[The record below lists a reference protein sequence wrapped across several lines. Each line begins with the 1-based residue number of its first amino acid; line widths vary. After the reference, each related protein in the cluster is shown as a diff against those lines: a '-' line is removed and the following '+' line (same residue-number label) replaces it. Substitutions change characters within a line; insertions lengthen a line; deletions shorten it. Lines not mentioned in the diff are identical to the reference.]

1 MPLIVEIED
10 AAMIK
15 LQVTSKIEPVFITL
29 TGLSVYLFVQIIVS
43 LVFAASNG
51 DPFRLQYFWS
61 VDLDIP
67 SEFITRNFSPTHI
80 TFLITSLI
88 LIAGA
93 LAAYRRRSSSVKKGI
108 LHVLVIFMVGSEI
121 VDWVWYILIGHY
133 SLRSCLPL
141 HLCSA
146 SIFVEFAAVLWTRNV
161 ILKEFAYALS
171 MPAALAALITPGWY
185 YPLFSFQYL
194 QSALTHTLLILVPV
208 LIVWGGGF
216 RPDFRRLPGCFLLL
230 LFLAGIAAAANNLF
244 GGNYMFLGYVPKDTT
259 LQVFERWF
267 GHPGYIFFEVG
278 LILVIWLI
286 LYLPWIADER
296 KRNHG
301 RSSSHEDK

>member
-10 AAMIK
+10 AAMIRH
-15 LQVTSKIEPVFITL
+15 QGTSKIAPAFITL
-29 TGLSVYLFVQIIVS
+29 TSLVVYLFVQIIVS

-61 VDLDIP
+61 ADLDIP
-67 SEFITRNFSPTHI
+67 SEYITRNFSPTHI

-88 LIAGA
+88 LIGGA
-93 LAAYRRRSSSVKKGI
+93 LTAYRRQSASFKKSI
-108 LHVLVIFMVGSEI
+108 LQVLVIFMVGSEI

-133 SLRSCLPL
+133 SLRNCLPL

-146 SIFVEFAAVLWTRNV
+146 SIFVEFAAVLWTQNV

-208 LIVWGGGF
+208 LIVWGSGF
-216 RPDFRRLPGCFLLL
+216 RPDFRRLPGCFLMLL
-230 LFLAGIAAAANNLF
+230 SLAGIAAAANSLF
-244 GGNYMFLGYVPKDTT
+244 GGNFMFLGYVPKDTA

-267 GHPGYIFFEVG
+267 GHPGYIFLEIG

-286 LYLPWIADER
+286 LYLPWIAGER
-296 KRNHG
+296 KRNRR
-301 RSSSHEDK
+301 RSSSDEDK

>member
-15 LQVTSKIEPVFITL
+15 LQGISKIEPVVITL
-29 TGLSVYLFVQIIVS
+29 TGLAVYLFVQIIIS
-43 LVFAASNG
+43 MVFAASNG

-88 LIAGA
+88 LIGGV
-93 LAAYRRRSSSVKKGI
+93 LTAYRRRSSSVKKCI
-108 LHVLVIFMVGSEI
+108 LQVLVIFMVSSEI
-121 VDWVWYILIGHY
+121 IDWVWYILIGHY
-133 SLRSCLPL
+133 SLRNCLPL

-208 LIVWGGGF
+208 LIVWGIGF

-230 LFLAGIAAAANNLF
+230 LSLAGIAAAANSLF

-259 LQVFERWF
+259 LQAFERWF
-267 GHPGYIFFEVG
+267 GHPGYIFLEIG

-286 LYLPWIADER
+286 LYLPWIAGER
-296 KRNHG
+296 KRNHR

>member
-10 AAMIK
+10 AAMIRH
-15 LQVTSKIEPVFITL
+15 QGTSKIAPAFITL
-29 TGLSVYLFVQIIVS
+29 TSLVVYLFVQIIVS

-67 SEFITRNFSPTHI
+67 SEYITRNFSPTHI

-88 LIAGA
+88 LIGGA
-93 LAAYRRRSSSVKKGI
+93 LTAYRRQSASFKKSI
-108 LHVLVIFMVGSEI
+108 LQVLVIFMVGSEI

-133 SLRSCLPL
+133 SLRNCLPL

-146 SIFVEFAAVLWTRNV
+146 SIFVEFAAVLWTQNV

-208 LIVWGGGF
+208 LIVWGSGF
-216 RPDFRRLPGCFLLL
+216 RPDFRRLPGCFLMLL
-230 LFLAGIAAAANNLF
+230 SLAGIAAAANSLF
-244 GGNYMFLGYVPKDTT
+244 GGNYMFLGYVPKDTA

-267 GHPGYIFFEVG
+267 GHPGYIFLEIG

-286 LYLPWIADER
+286 LYLPWIAGEK
-296 KRNHG
+296 KRN
-301 RSSSHEDK
+301 RRRLSSQEDK

>member
-10 AAMIK
+10 AAMIRH
-15 LQVTSKIEPVFITL
+15 QGTSKIAPAFITL
-29 TGLSVYLFVQIIVS
+29 TSLVVYLFVQIIVS

-51 DPFRLQYFWS
+51 DPSRLQYFWS

-67 SEFITRNFSPTHI
+67 SEYITRNFSPTHI

-88 LIAGA
+88 LIGGA
-93 LAAYRRRSSSVKKGI
+93 LTAYRRQSASFKKSI
-108 LHVLVIFMVGSEI
+108 LQVLVIFMVCSEI

-133 SLRSCLPL
+133 SLRNCLPL

-146 SIFVEFAAVLWTRNV
+146 SIFVELAAVLWTQNV

-208 LIVWGGGF
+208 LIVWGSGF
-216 RPDFRRLPGCFLLL
+216 RPDFRRLPGCFLMLL
-230 LFLAGIAAAANNLF
+230 SLAGIAAAANSLF
-244 GGNYMFLGYVPKDTT
+244 GGNYMFLGYVPKDTA

-267 GHPGYIFFEVG
+267 GHPGYIFLEIE

-286 LYLPWIADER
+286 LYLPWIAGER
-296 KRNHG
+296 KRNRR
-301 RSSSHEDK
+301 RSSSDEDK

>member
-1 MPLIVEIED
+1 MPFIVEIED
-10 AAMIK
+10 AAMIRH
-15 LQVTSKIEPVFITL
+15 QGTSKIAPAFITL
-29 TGLSVYLFVQIIVS
+29 TSLVVYLFVQIIVS

-51 DPFRLQYFWS
+51 DPSRLQYFWS

-67 SEFITRNFSPTHI
+67 SEYITRNFSPTHI

-88 LIAGA
+88 LIGGA
-93 LAAYRRRSSSVKKGI
+93 LTAYRRQSASFKKSI
-108 LHVLVIFMVGSEI
+108 LQVLVIFMVGSEI

-133 SLRSCLPL
+133 SLRNCLPL

-146 SIFVEFAAVLWTRNV
+146 SIFVEFAAVLWTQNV

-208 LIVWGGGF
+208 LIVWGSGF
-216 RPDFRRLPGCFLLL
+216 RPDFRRLPGCFLMLL
-230 LFLAGIAAAANNLF
+230 SLAGIAAAANSLF
-244 GGNYMFLGYVPKDTT
+244 GGNYMFLGYVPKDTA

-267 GHPGYIFFEVG
+267 GHPGYIFLEIG

-286 LYLPWIADER
+286 LYLPWIAGER
-296 KRNHG
+296 KRNRR
-301 RSSSHEDK
+301 RSSSDEDK

>member
-1 MPLIVEIED
+1 
-10 AAMIK
+10 MIK
-15 LQVTSKIEPVFITL
+15 LQDTSKIEPVFITL
-29 TGLSVYLFVQIIVS
+29 TGLAVYLFVQITVS
-43 LVFAASNG
+43 LGFAASNG

-61 VDLDIP
+61 LDLDIP

-88 LIAGA
+88 IIAGA
-93 LAAYRRRSSSVKKGI
+93 LTAYRRRSASVKEGI
-108 LHVLVIFMVGSEI
+108 LQVLVIFMVCSEI
-121 VDWVWYILIGHY
+121 IDWVWYILIGHY
-133 SLRSCLPL
+133 SLRNCLPL

-161 ILKEFAYALS
+161 MLKEFVYALS

-208 LIVWGGGF
+208 LIVWGSGF

-230 LFLAGIAAAANNLF
+230 LFLAGIAAAANSLF

-267 GHPGYIFFEVG
+267 GHPGYIFLEIG
-278 LILVIWLI
+278 LILIIWVI
-286 LYLPWIADER
+286 LYLPWIAGGR
-296 KRNHG
+296 KRNRCRASKHG
-301 RSSSHEDK
+301 DK